1 MPKLLRKKDVQKAK
15 NINLKFL
22 IDCTEPKHDKV
33 PIKKLSLKVLN
44 LEEFAT
50 FLKSKIKVNGKL
62 GNLGDDVAVVVEG
75 DKVAVTATV
84 PFSKR

>member
-1 MPKLLRKKDVQKAK
+1 
-15 NINLKFL
+15 
-22 IDCTEPKHDKV
+22 
-33 PIKKLSLKVLN
+33 
-44 LEEFAT
+44 
-50 FLKSKIKVNGKL
+50 LKSKIKVNGKL